1 MDTTSLILVVDDER
15 DMTDLIPM
23 KFRKQIRNQ
32 EFSFL
37 FAQNGQEALDILR
50 QHPEISVVLADINM
64 PEMDGLTML
73 NKIHEES
80 NLGQTFQFV
89 KVVIITAY
97 HDMRNIRRAMNY
109 GAFDF
114 VTKPIDFEDLDITVK
129 KALFEAWK
137 LRELDRQRREE
148 LKKRLEAE
156 EALRGID
163 KEVLYEILDKHI

>member
-15 DMTDLIPM
+15 DMTDLIRM